1 MTTDVLQQQMR
12 DKVSAEIRLVG
23 EGEDRF
29 RVFTPFTFED
39 GDHLAILLTRVGAQ
53 WLLTDE
59 GHTYMHLS
67 YELEDKSLREGT
79 RQKII
84 SNALS
89 MFGVTED
96 AGALVHAVRDD
107 EFGDALYSYVQALLR
122 IADVTFLSRE
132 RVRSTFLEDF
142 RLYFAERITESR
154 RSFDWHDPTHDPAGN
169 YVVDLRINGMATPV
183 FVFAL
188 NNDDKTRDATISL
201 LQYENWGIKAHSVGV
216 FEDQEAVNRKVLAR
230 FSDVCEKQFSSLDT
244 NRDRI
249 DGYLGRLMGD
259 AT

>member
-12 DKVSAEIRLVG
+12 DKVSAQIRLVG

-39 GDHLAILLTRVGAQ
+39 GDHLAILLTRVGTQ

-107 EFGDALYSYVQALLR
+107 EFGDALCSYVQALLK

-142 RLYFAERITESR
+142 RLYFAERIAESR

>member
-1 MTTDVLQQQMR
+1 MTTDLLQQQLR
-12 DKVSAEIRLVG
+12 DKVSEEIRLVG

-29 RVFTPFTFED
+29 RIFTPFTFED
-39 GDHLAILLTRVGAQ
+39 GDHLAIVLTRIGSQ

-89 MFGVTED
+89 LFGVTED
-96 AGALVHAVRDD
+96 AGALVHMVRDD
-107 EFGDALYSYVQALLR
+107 EFGDALYSYVQALLK

-132 RVRSTFLEDF
+132 RVRSMFLEDF
-142 RLYFAERITESR
+142 RSFFAEQIVESR

-169 YVVDLRINGMATPV
+169 YVVDLRVNGMTTPV

-201 LQYENWGIKAHSVGV
+201 LQYEHWGLRAHSVGV
-216 FEDQEAVNRKVLAR
+216 FEDQEAINRKVLAR
-230 FSDVCEKQFSSLDT
+230 FSDVCEKQFSSLGT

-249 DGYLGRLMGD
+249 AGYVDQLMG
-259 AT
+259 AAS